1 MILPR
6 PIRKIL
12 AIFRGSVSPVLIFLS
27 ITLGFWFGLVPGWSG
42 FHTAVVA
49 AVFVLN
55 VHLGLFLLSAGI
67 AKSLCLAAAPVFFY
81 IGQGVQDHLPGLL
94 KVLAAIPIVGITDFS
109 NYSVSGA
116 IVVGPIIGG
125 IIGLL
130 MAQSVISFR
139 RMLLKLEEGSEQFK
153 KWYSR
158 RWVRIL
164 DRLLIGKRTKDAKS
178 LFTGKTK
185 IIRKAGVAIAAVIL
199 LVSAGAIFLT
209 KGDVTRNYAATTLTR
224 VNGAEVNIESLDL
237 SALTGAVSASGIQV
251 TDAKE
256 PQNNQVAIG
265 KIAADTSLYH
275 LLLGK
280 VFMENVEV
288 SDVRF
293 NQKRDTA
300 GKVVETGAQEV
311 PSTFDPCDYKVTAAD
326 ISKLETYFKDAK
338 ALKKKLQKV
347 RQWLPKAEGGD
358 TAQPQAQQ
366 VPLKYLDYLVA
377 RASVPPSPRMMAKK
391 VLLDKVQ
398 TGSPLF
404 GSSQILMTNISDS
417 VQTVGLPVGL
427 EMKSLDTEASV
438 NVTADYSTAGG
449 VPEISGAFGGLD
461 LSKMQSSL
469 SGSRGLMF
477 ESGIASGKF
486 QGQLTSELIDL
497 TLDVAVRDM
506 KARAGEGGVLGLD
519 SKTASEALA
528 VLNNLQTQIRI
539 VGPVTEPR
547 LVFDVKGLESEF
559 KEALVRAGKEK
570 LASEIDKQI
579 DEQLDKQLGDEVP
592 EEVKDVVDQ
601 SKELL
606 KGLLGGKE
614 DK

>member
-42 FHTAVVA
+42 FHTVVVA

-67 AKSLCLAAAPVFFY
+67 AKSLSLAAAPV
-81 IGQGVQDHLPGLL
+81 GQGVQDHLPGLL
-94 KVLAAIPIVGITDFS
+94 KILAAIPIIGITDFS
-109 NYSVSGA
+109 NYSVAGA

-130 MAQSVISFR
+130 MARSVISFR
-139 RMLLKLEEGSEQFK
+139 RMLLTFDEGSEQFK
-153 KWYSR
+153 KWYSN

-164 DRLLIGKRTKDAKS
+164 DRLLIGKRTKDVKS

-185 IIRKAGVAIAAVIL
+185 IIRKAGVAIVAVIL
-199 LVSAGAIFLT
+199 LVSAGAIVLT

-224 VNGAEVNIESLDL
+224 ANGAEVNIESLDL

-265 KIAADTSLYH
+265 KIAADASLYH
-275 LLLGK
+275 LLVGK
-280 VFMENVEV
+280 VFMESVEV
-288 SDVRF
+288 SDVSF
-293 NQKRDTA
+293 NQQRQAA
-300 GKVVETGAQEV
+300 GKVLDTGAQEK
-311 PSTFDPCDYKVTAAD
+311 PSAFDPCDYKVTAAD
-326 ISKLETYFKDAK
+326 IGKLETYFKDAK
-338 ALKKKLQKV
+338 ALKEKLQKV
-347 RQWLPKAEGGD
+347 RRWLPKAEDGEPAE
-358 TAQPQAQQ
+358 TQPEQPPQ
-366 VPLKYLDYLVA
+366 KYLDYLVA
-377 RASVPPSPRMMAKK
+377 RASVPPSPRVMAKK

-417 VQTVGLPVGL
+417 AQTAGLPVGL

-438 NVTADYSTAGG
+438 KVTADYSSGAG
-449 VPEISGAFGGLD
+449 VPEVSGTFGGVD
-461 LSKMQSSL
+461 LSKMQSGL

-477 ESGIASGKF
+477 ESGVASGTF
-486 QGQLTSELIDL
+486 QGQLTSESIDL
-497 TLDVAVRDM
+497 TLDVTVRDM
-506 KARAGEGGVLGLD
+506 KARAQEGGVLGLD
-519 SKTASEALA
+519 SRTASEALG

-547 LVFDVKGLESEF
+547 LVFDVKGLEGQF
-559 KEALVRAGKEK
+559 KDALVRAGKEK
-570 LASEIDKQI
+570 LAGEIDKQI
-579 DEQLDKQLGDEVP
+579 DEQLDK
-592 EEVKDVVDQ
+592 
-601 SKELL
+601 
-606 KGLLGGKE
+606 
-614 DK
+614 